1 MSVGEDIGGQVKSS
15 LQWHYGTVEY
25 PNFIAQPKWTNLADD
40 TIDWSLRPP
49 GASWLSLLGLS
60 VGISLGNS
68 LRIGLF
74 LCMLIG
80 GLGWIKF
87 CGKLKLSASGLLLLA
102 IIIGLSVGPASS
114 SYSTANV
121 ILFALVPWFI
131 VWAMTVGLL
140 CVFQNDHLS

>member
-1 MSVGEDIGGQVKSS
+1 
-15 LQWHYGTVEY
+15 
-25 PNFIAQPKWTNLADD
+25 
-40 TIDWSLRPP
+40 
-49 GASWLSLLGLS
+49 
-60 VGISLGNS
+60 
-68 LRIGLF
+68 
-74 LCMLIG
+74 

-140 CVFQNDHLS
+140 CDSQNDHLSWWKLTINTAPFLFLLGISMLS